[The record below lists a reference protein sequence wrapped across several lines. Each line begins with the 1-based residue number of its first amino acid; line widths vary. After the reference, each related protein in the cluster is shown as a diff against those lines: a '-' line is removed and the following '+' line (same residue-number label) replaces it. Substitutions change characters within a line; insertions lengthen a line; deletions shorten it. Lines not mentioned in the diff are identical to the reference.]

1 MDIKKGLKTLQW
13 HSETAKFTLS
23 NIIEILDKLDVLD
36 NINPATDDERQD
48 LIGQKDDELVKFY
61 NCLQAFLDYQE
72 EFRNNLCSTG
82 VERELTSKLLE
93 NDTDPDEVIRRSG
106 EIYAGLFQEYY
117 YPNVWEE
124 SVFKAKI
131 QSLKTDL
138 KDRIVNRLMREDEIP
153 ELKDRLVVSGLN
165 EGFISEEPMTLES
178 AKRKAG
184 DWVLWLDLYLHNVCR
199 LQNEV
204 ATILYKA
211 HSILNPQSQPTETQ
225 EAARDHNSLLDDEE
239 IIAVFDEIV
248 SIGFMTRDTRNR
260 ELYWWE
266 TDNVLLS
273 YLCSQISRYKELSN
287 QMRNG
292 DYLPNWK
299 AFNGL
304 FKVKGENGEWV
315 DADNIK
321 LGEYKKQYKK
331 NHGGLFNPDGCQQID
346 KIVSRHLT

>member
-1 MDIKKGLKTLQW
+1 MDIKNSLKTLQW
-13 HSETAKFTLS
+13 HSKTAKYILS
-23 NIIEILDKLDVLD
+23 NIIEILDKLDTLD
-36 NINPATDDERQD
+36 NINPATDGERQN

-82 VERELTSKLLE
+82 VEMELTSKLLE
-93 NDTDPDEVIRRSG
+93 NDTDPDEVIRRNG
-106 EIYAGLFQEYY
+106 EVYAGLFQEYY

-124 SVFKAKI
+124 SDFKAKI

-153 ELKDRLVVSGLN
+153 EFKDRLVVSGLN
-165 EGFISEEPMTLES
+165 EDFISEEPMTLER

-204 ATILYKA
+204 ATILEKA
-211 HSILNPQSQPTETQ
+211 YSTLNPQSQPTEAQ
-225 EAARDHNSLLDDEE
+225 EATRDHNTLLDDEE
-239 IIAVFDEIV
+239 VIAVLDDIV
-248 SIGFMTRDTRNR
+248 SIGLMTRDS
-260 ELYWWE
+260 ELYWWK

-287 QMRNG
+287 QMRDG

-299 AFNGL
+299 AFNGI

-331 NHGGLFNPDGCQQID
+331 NHGGHFNPDGCQQID
-346 KIVSRHLT
+346 KIVSRHLI